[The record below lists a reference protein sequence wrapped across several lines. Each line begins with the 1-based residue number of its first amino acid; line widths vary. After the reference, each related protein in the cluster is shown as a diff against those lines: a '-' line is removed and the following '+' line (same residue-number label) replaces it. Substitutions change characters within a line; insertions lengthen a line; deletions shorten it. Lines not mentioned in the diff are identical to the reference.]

1 VEPPAPDRAA
11 LLVGQIPATTVQAAE

>member
-1 VEPPAPDRAA
+1 VELPAPDRAA